1 MRLCAERCDDNDF
14 WPPPDDFLG
23 RRLSVI
29 GLEGFGPALAFVFLG
44 PGNLAKSVLFQCS
57 FSSQLERI
65 GILQLML

>member
-23 RRLSVI
+23 RWLSVI

-44 PGNLAKSVLFQCS
+44 PGKPGKIYPVSVF
-57 FSSQLERI
+57 F
-65 GILQLML
+65 